1 VTESRPIVLVVEDNP
16 ITRKLFRVTLESA
29 AYRVTEAGDGREAL
43 ESAHRD
49 PPALVLQDLRLSDM
63 TGFELA
69 ERLRA
74 LPQCTDAPIIAVS
87 GLLSRAEESGLSSA
101 CFQDFLAK
109 PVEPSRLLQ
118 VVAAYLPP
126 AGAEADLRPTGRSVL
141 VVDDEPVQRKLAA
154 LRLGALG
161 YVVETAADGQEALSC
176 ARHKPPDAI
185 VSDVLMPTLDG
196 FGLCRAVRQDPRLA
210 GVPVVLV
217 SSAYIEEE
225 DRALATR
232 VGADACVVRTPEL
245 SEVIAALTATESADR
260 VPPRLVANEFMTTAH
275 LQRVVRQLER
285 QVVQVGT
292 LTRRNASLTAQLS
305 ALEGIARLLTRTVD
319 VDRAAGEILA
329 HCLQAGSVSLGALY
343 LRHAGGTMALRAAIG
358 FDSTAE
364 SFFGHASLLEQ
375 LVGEYPVLGLP
386 SPQFPEPAGHEI
398 LERSGSQ
405 SLIVATIQA
414 NARPTGALVMG
425 SRAAGLDTEEWLT
438 FARVVGT
445 QLGHTLTLAQGAGG
459 SAPVARITLVGNGGT
474 R

>member
-1 VTESRPIVLVVEDNP
+1 VTERPATILVVEDNP
-16 ITRKLFRVTLESA
+16 ITRKMFRVALETA
-29 AYRVTEAGDGREAL
+29 GYHVEEAGDGREAL
-43 ESAHRD
+43 ESAQRN
-49 PPALVLQDLRLSDM
+49 PPALILQDLRLPDM

-74 LPQCTDAPIIAVS
+74 LPQAADAPIIAVS
-87 GLLSRAEESGLSSA
+87 GMLSGAEESGMA
-101 CFQDFLAK
+101 TARFHDFLAK

-126 AGAEADLRPTGRSVL
+126 AGTGGDPRPLGRRVL

-154 LRLGALG
+154 LRLEAMG
-161 YVVETAADGQEALSC
+161 YVVDTAADGQEALNR
-176 ARHKPPDAI
+176 ARHEPPDAI

-245 SEVIAALTATESADR
+245 SEVIAALAATESADR
-260 VPPRLVANEFMTTAH
+260 VAPHLVADEFMTTAH
-275 LQRVVRQLER
+275 LRRVVRQLER

-292 LTRRNASLTAQLS
+292 LTRRNVSLTAQLS
-305 ALEGIARLLTRTVD
+305 ALEGIARLLTQTVD
-319 VDRAAGEILA
+319 IEHAAREILA
-329 HCLQAGSVSLGALY
+329 HCLEAGSVSLGALY
-343 LRHAGGTMALRAAIG
+343 IRDAGGTMALRAAIG
-358 FDSTAE
+358 FDSMAE

-375 LVGEYPVLGLP
+375 LVGEYPVLALP
-386 SPQFPEPAGHEI
+386 SSHIPEPASQEI
-398 LERSGSQ
+398 LDRSGSQ
-405 SLIVATIQA
+405 SLMIATIQA
-414 NARPTGALVMG
+414 GARPTGALVMG

-445 QLGHTLTLAQGAGG
+445 QLGYAFTLAE
-459 SAPVARITLVGNGGT
+459 GT
-474 R
+474 K